1 MSNSNDFHLH
11 LHEGVSAEAA
21 RVAVEAYYAAQAARN
36 GTTASPRVEVEAD
49 EPEDDMSAED
59 LAALATRAYEESWG
73 NMKPLME
80 YLADNPDRLV
90 SYTEASEA
98 LGFPS
103 KLSMPGLLGAF
114 GRRANHRYGGAWPF
128 EKAIWADDDSN
139 FLMSEAA
146 AEAIRRARK

>member
-1 MSNSNDFHLH
+1 MSDRSEFHLH
-11 LHEGVSAEAA
+11 IHEG
-21 RVAVEAYYAAQAARN
+21 
-36 GTTASPRVEVEAD
+36 ASPEAVRTAIESYHAGTQPQSATRVPDE
-49 EPEDDMSAED
+49 EPESDGMSPAE
-59 LAALATRAYEESWG
+59 LQALATRAYKESWG

-90 SYTEASEA
+90 SYTEASKA

-146 AEAIRRARK
+146 AQAIRDARGS